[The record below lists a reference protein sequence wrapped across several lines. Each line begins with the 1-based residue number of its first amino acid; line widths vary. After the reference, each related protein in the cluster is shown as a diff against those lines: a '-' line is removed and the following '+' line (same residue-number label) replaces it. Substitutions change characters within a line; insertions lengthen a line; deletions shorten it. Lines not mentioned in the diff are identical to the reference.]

1 MIVPDVNVLIY
12 AMDVNSPHH
21 ESAWAWWESAA
32 KGTEHIGFDWG
43 VINGYVRITTNP
55 RVMTQPLTVKQ
66 STHHVH
72 AWLSLP
78 RARILNPGPEH
89 LHIIERLLAPFGR
102 GGDLVSDAHLAA
114 LAIENGGTVYSADD
128 DFSRFDRVSWV
139 NPLTSVE

>member
-12 AMDVNSPHH
+12 AMDANSPQH
-21 ESAWAWWESAA
+21 ESAWAWWKSATGGA
-32 KGTEHIGFDWG
+32 EHLGFSWG
-43 VINGYVRITTNP
+43 VLTGYVRISTNARIMP
-55 RVMTQPLTVKQ
+55 QPLTVEQ
-66 STHHVH
+66 AVAHER

-89 LHIIERLLAPFGR
+89 LHIMERLLAPFGR

-128 DFSRFDRVSWV
+128 DFSRFERLAHV
-139 NPLTSVE
+139 NPLTSTG